1 MELRTMAFSSITL
14 VGELGLIG
22 TGAYASWRGEA
33 HWDSFDGGVTGV
45 VVSASGAPGNG
56 TSSITL
62 SPVGP
67 TARSFMTS
75 PIPVEITN
83 KGDFIRAVAR
93 EWETR

>member
-1 MELRTMAFSSITL
+1 MAFSSVTL
-14 VGELGLIG
+14 VGELGLTG
-22 TGAYASWRGEA
+22 TGVYASWPGKSY
-33 HWDSFDGGVTGV
+33 WDSFDRGVTGV
-45 VVSASGAPGNG
+45 VVSESGASGNG

-67 TARSFMTS
+67 TASSFMTT

-83 KGDFIRAVAR
+83 KSDFIRAVAR